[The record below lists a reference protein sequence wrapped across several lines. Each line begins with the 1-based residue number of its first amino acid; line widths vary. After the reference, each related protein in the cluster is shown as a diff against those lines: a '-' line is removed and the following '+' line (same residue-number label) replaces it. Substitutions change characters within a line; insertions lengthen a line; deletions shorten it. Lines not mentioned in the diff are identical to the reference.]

1 MDKLFNNLNN
11 CQLAGGNDSINSYL
25 ERPHQN
31 DGLSYHL
38 SERIQRTEEYSTDSY
53 KINWVDT
60 GLTNEDQ
67 RILQKILRKDF
78 QDAGRKR
85 GAILRYIKHFKKE
98 PDSTGQKLYQVCQN
112 QS

>member
-1 MDKLFNNLNN
+1 MDKLFNNLSR
-11 CQLAGGNDSINSYL
+11 CDLAGSENNINEYL
-25 ERPHQN
+25 SRNTN
-31 DGLSYHL
+31 DGFQYHL

-53 KINWVDT
+53 KINWADT